1 MRMMLVCLAQRPETS
16 LFLPLAQLLLLFF
29 PKTMH
34 YNSLIG
40 YEVKLSQPRLL
51 KNGTGQILSE
61 CTASF
66 FKKR

>member
-1 MRMMLVCLAQRPETS
+1 MVDWCNENDVGMSGSNARDFFVSSTS
-16 LFLPLAQLLLLFF
+16 SVVVVVF
-29 PKTMH
+29 